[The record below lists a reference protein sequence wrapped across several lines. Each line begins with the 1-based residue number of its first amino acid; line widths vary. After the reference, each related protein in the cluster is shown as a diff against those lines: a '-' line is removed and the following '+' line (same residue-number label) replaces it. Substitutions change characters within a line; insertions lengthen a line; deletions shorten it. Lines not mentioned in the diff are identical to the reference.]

1 MRGFF
6 ILLLTL
12 PFLAQ
17 AQNRELLHFGLKADL
32 AAADHG
38 ATLPVYLRGQV
49 DGIIAFVREEGG
61 QVKGTFKGVV
71 SAHLPVSAFAKLGQA
86 DAVQFV
92 EYHPWGGEALSDVV
106 LLNNN
111 VTAVHDGL
119 APLPESYRGKD
130 VILGIIDTGIEL
142 DHPDFQHEDGST
154 RVIALWDQV
163 QAEID
168 PQRVPQPFGYG
179 QEYTA
184 EDLDAG
190 ISNHDDQS
198 QFFGHGSTVTGVA
211 AGNANATGDF
221 LGVAPEADLVV
232 VSSNFS
238 APNWT
243 MTVAEAVEWIFAR
256 ADAIGKP
263 AVINAS
269 LGSYL
274 GSHDGLD
281 AAALHI
287 DSLLEAAP
295 GRAMVCAAGNSN
307 AWEPYHLSY
316 DVPDADTAFTWFAFN
331 PNALENGAV
340 FFEVWADAAQFD
352 NTSFTIGADVVSPTY
367 AFRGYAGWRNAAQNL
382 NQVMTDTIFFDGAI
396 IGRVQSWMGQRGD
409 QYVLQVAVTEPFSS
423 QFRWRFATTGGGRF
437 SCWSRAAFGMSDMVS
452 SNLPSTAAYPAM
464 ASYRMPDKLTTMVD
478 SWACSDKVLTVANY
492 VNQTSFENY
501 SGGTTT
507 YDNVTAGDLSPNSS
521 SGPTRDLRQKP
532 DVASTGDVT
541 LSAGRL
547 GTLTSLISNNPG
559 NVAFSGMHYVNGG
572 TSMASPVVAAAAA
585 LLFERCPNATYA
597 EVHDLITGHTM
608 ADEFTGELPGLR
620 FGHGKLDV
628 FSTLL
633 ATVSPVGITAP
644 TPLCPGEPTM
654 LSADPG
660 FFDYEWNTGETDMG
674 ITVSDAG
681 PYSVQ
686 ARDALGCLQESG
698 PFLVDFLDAP
708 AVPVIIADG
717 DVLEAMGTADA
728 WQWYLD
734 EVAIAGATN
743 ASFEPMIDG
752 FYAVEAIGE
761 NGCGTFSEPFAY
773 GVVGTE
779 DQDGGEVLLFPNPAS
794 DWVRLR
800 VPGGFDTVRI
810 FDVQGRLLKSIRT
823 VGAPGVA
830 TEISTS
836 GIPAG
841 LYILTYESEGQ
852 THKLKVALGK

>member
-1 MRGFF
+1 MHRIL
-6 ILLLTL
+6 ILLLAL
-12 PFLAQ
+12 PLLAQ

-32 AAADHG
+32 EKADEG
-38 ATLPVYLRGQV
+38 ATIPVYLRGEV
-49 DGIIAFVREEGG
+49 DGIVSFVREEGG
-61 QVKGTFKGVV
+61 QVKGTFQGVV
-71 SAHLPVSAFAKLGQA
+71 SARLPVAAFAKIGGA
-86 DAVQFV
+86 EAVHFV

-119 APLPESYRGKD
+119 APLPDSYRGKD

-163 QAEID
+163 QSETD
-168 PQRVPQPFGYG
+168 PQRVPQPYGYG

-198 QFFGHGSTVTGVA
+198 QYFGHGSTVSGVA
-211 AGNANATGDF
+211 VGNANATGDF
-221 LGVAPEADLVV
+221 LGVAPEADIIV

-274 GSHDGLD
+274 GSHDALD
-281 AAALHI
+281 ASALHI

-307 AWEPYHLSY
+307 AWAPYHLSY
-316 DVPDADTAFTWFAFN
+316 EVPETDTAFTWFAFN
-331 PNALENGAV
+331 PNALDNGAV
-340 FFEVWADAAQFD
+340 FFEVWADAADFD
-352 NTSFTIGADVVSPTY
+352 NTSFTIGADVVSPSY

-382 NQVMTDTIFFDGAI
+382 NQLITDTIFFNGAI

-409 QYVLQVAVTEPFSS
+409 QYVLQIAVTQPFSS
-423 QFRWRFATTGGGRF
+423 QYRWRFATTGGGRF
-437 SCWSRAAFGMSDMVS
+437 SCWSRAAFGMSDIVS
-452 SNLPSTAAYPAM
+452 TNLPSTAAYPAM

-501 SGGTTT
+501 SGGITT
-507 YDNVTAGDLSPNSS
+507 YDNATAGDLSPNSS

-532 DVASTGDVT
+532 DVASTGDVV

-547 GTLTSLISNNPG
+547 ATLTSFINNNPG

-597 EVHDLITGHTM
+597 EIHELITANAM
-608 ADEFTGELPGLR
+608 ADEFTGELPGVR

-633 ATVSPVGITAP
+633 ATVSPVAISAP
-644 TPLCPGEPTM
+644 TPLCPGQPTM
-654 LSADPG
+654 LLADPG
-660 FFDYEWNTGETDMG
+660 FFDYEWSTGSAG
-674 ITVSDAG
+674 IGIVVSDEG

-686 ARDALGCLQESG
+686 ARDGLGCLQESG
-698 PFLVDFLDAP
+698 PFWVDFLDAP
-708 AVPVIIADG
+708 EAPAIVANG
-717 DVLEAMGTADA
+717 DMLEALGDADA

-734 EVAIAGATN
+734 EVAIAGATD
-743 ASFEPMIDG
+743 ASLVPAVDG
-752 FYAVEAIGE
+752 FYTVEAIGE
-761 NGCGTFSEPFAY
+761 NGCGTLSEPFAY
-773 GVVGTE
+773 GLVDTA
-779 DQDGGEVLLFPNPAS
+779 DQGAGEFSLFPNPAS

-800 VPGGFDTVRI
+800 VAHGFDALRI
-810 FDVQGRLLKSIRT
+810 FDVQGRLVQSLRT
-823 VGAPGVA
+823 VGAPGVE
-830 TEISTS
+830 TEISVS

-841 LYILTYESEGQ
+841 LYLLTFESEGQ
-852 THKLKVALGK
+852 THKLKIAIGK